1 MNNCNTVGKLNYLE
15 FQFETKSLIRIDFT
29 FLMALF
35 FFLDRPREQYIYIYI
50 YIFYIDK
57 KNSCTLKERKFIQ
70 NYTLILY

>member
-1 MNNCNTVGKLNYLE
+1 MNNCNTVGKFNYLE
-15 FQFETKSLIRIDFT
+15 FQSETKSLIRIDFT

-35 FFLDRPREQYIYIYI
+35 FFWIDQENNIYI
-50 YIFYIDK
+50 YIDK

>member
-1 MNNCNTVGKLNYLE
+1 MNNCNTVGKFNYLE

-35 FFLDRPREQYIYIYI
+35 FFWIDQENNIYIYI